1 MKDGYSSTGEC
12 EISVHAHV
20 QHSNIETNRDKR
32 SLASANQCEN
42 RIGNE

>member
-20 QHSNIETNRDKR
+20 QHNIETNRDKR